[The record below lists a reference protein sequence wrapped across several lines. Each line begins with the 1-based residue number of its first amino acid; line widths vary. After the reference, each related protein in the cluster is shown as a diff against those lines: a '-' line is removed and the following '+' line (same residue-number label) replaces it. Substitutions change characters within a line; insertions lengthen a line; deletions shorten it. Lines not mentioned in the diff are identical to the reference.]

1 MFWKSMV
8 SCRQTDKGWMGSK
21 AAVSVTLITVMFI
34 IRISTWSSKCY
45 QSSSIAEMR
54 HWAKQAKSN
63 TRSGQVI
70 WWWCCSWTAHI
81 ATHSRGGFCCLF
93 VFLTLPVFFFFL
105 FIFGKYHQLS
115 TTWLHFWKRFR
126 VWTTRLKCER
136 GISSVFMSSI
146 ISESV
151 DNSNVEPSAT
161 APQRLKFGTS
171 SFDNVLP
178 VIPDSRSDTTQ
189 TAHFYDLEDSQQ
201 GS

>member
-1 MFWKSMV
+1 
-8 SCRQTDKGWMGSK
+8 
-21 AAVSVTLITVMFI
+21 
-34 IRISTWSSKCY
+34 
-45 QSSSIAEMR
+45 MR

-70 WWWCCSWTAHI
+70 WWWCCSWTAHV
-81 ATHSRGGFCCLF
+81 ATHSRGVFFFKLFLCLF
-93 VFLTLPVFFFFL
+93 VFFL
-105 FIFGKYHQLS
+105 FIIGKYHQLS

-136 GISSVFMSSI
+136 GISSVFMGSI

-151 DNSNVEPSAT
+151 DNCNVKPSAT
-161 APQRLKFGTS
+161 APQRLKSGTS

-189 TAHFYDLEDSQQ
+189 TAHFHDLEDSQQ